1 MAFIKNRQT
10 KIRMVDGS
18 LKFVDDIVTS
28 DWVSGENN
36 LPTNIRTIQNF
47 THNPPIECIRINDEL
62 TVTSDQMF
70 LGQDGNF
77 YVYGGLG
84 NQNLMK
90 FNQGQI
96 TTLSQNSFIISR
108 PVVQVP
114 VTMIKELQ
122 VGTILSGESSPIE
135 VQSIEIVYP
144 LERVNAL
151 KDIMMDFYLSNDP
164 DTTNLN
170 TNDYIRRDVSVARF
184 AVHRSGVLIA
194 NGYKCLGIPCNE
206 WNYEENRFEDRGS
219 FEIVYDTTIGRYIKE
234 RL

>member
-1 MAFIKNRQT
+1 
-10 KIRMVDGS
+10 MVDGS